1 MAGFN
6 RCEYRKTDQARRR
19 LQYSGLRWEGQLAH
33 LRGGGAMTNV
43 LPRRSLIMALS
54 ILMLLTGCEY
64 SAGPAYLRIETGG
77 ERYDDFV
84 LEPVQ
89 EYGRIHSSEMVVMDG
104 VIVASEEDLTLPEFP
119 VGWTFS
125 TLLVSAYHPEFAY
138 SWTGQA
144 DSSSDELILSPIR
157 PQHWEDFL
165 EERGEVS
172 FSVIWNHLEHM
183 RISYVPAF
191 DTGEARE
198 RLQRYVPGLLELIQ
212 KASWVSGDS
221 RRWATE
227 DEARANLEEMLQAIA
242 DLMAGLVQY

>member
-1 MAGFN
+1 MMV
-6 RCEYRKTDQARRR
+6 RI
-19 LQYSGLRWEGQLAH
+19 
-33 LRGGGAMTNV
+33 
-43 LPRRSLIMALS
+43 LPRRPLIMALS
-54 ILMLLTGCEY
+54 TLVLVAGCDF

-77 ERYDDFV
+77 ERIDDFV

-104 VIVASEEDLTLPEFP
+104 VVVASEEDLTLPEFS

-157 PQHWEDFL
+157 PQRWEDYL
-165 EERGEVS
+165 EEHGEVS
-172 FSVIWNHLEHM
+172 LSVVWNQLEHL
-183 RISYVPAF
+183 RISYVPVFEA
-191 DTGEARE
+191 GESRKH
-198 RLQRYVPGLLELIQ
+198 LQRYVPGLRELIQ
-212 KASWVSGDS
+212 IASWVPADS

-227 DEARANLEEMLQAIA
+227 DEARAELEEMLQALV
-242 DLMAGLVQY
+242 DLM